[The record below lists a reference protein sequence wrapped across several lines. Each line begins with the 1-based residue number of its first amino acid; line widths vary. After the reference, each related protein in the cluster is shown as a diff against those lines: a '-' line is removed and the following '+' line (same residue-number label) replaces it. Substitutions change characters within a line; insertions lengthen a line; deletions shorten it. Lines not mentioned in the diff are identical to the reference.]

1 MQKKN
6 IILIGMPATGKTTQ
20 GRMLAARLK
29 YDFIDTDDVIREQN
43 GCELSDIIRKEGLD
57 GFKQREEDAI
67 CSVNC
72 ERTVI
77 ATGGSAIYSDRA
89 MQHLRSIGRIVYL
102 AVDYDTIARRIG
114 DPKKRGVAIADGMT
128 LRDLYDERT
137 PLYQQYADVVVL
149 EYGKESTAQSANRL
163 YAILR

>member
-1 MQKKN
+1 MQKN
-6 IILIGMPATGKTTQ
+6 IILIGMPSSGKSTQ

-43 GCELSDIIRKEGLD
+43 GCELRDIIREEGLD

-72 ERTVI
+72 TRTVI
-77 ATGGSAIYSDRA
+77 ATGGSVVYSERA
-89 MQHLRSIGRIVYL
+89 MEHLRSIGRIVYL

-114 DPKKRGVAIADGMT
+114 DTKKRGVVIADGMT

-137 PLYQQYADVVVL
+137 ALYEKYADVVVL
-149 EYGKESTAQSANRL
+149 EDGKESTAQSVSRL
-163 YAILR
+163 YAILK

>member
-6 IILIGMPATGKTTQ
+6 IILIGMPASGKSTQ

-29 YDFIDTDDVIREQN
+29 YNFIDTDDVIREQN
-43 GCELSDIIRKEGLD
+43 GCELRDIIREEGLD

-77 ATGGSAIYSDRA
+77 ATGGSAVYSDRA
-89 MQHLRSIGRIVYL
+89 MQHLRSIGRVVYL
-102 AVDYDTIARRIG
+102 AVDYDTIAQRIG

-128 LRDLYDERT
+128 LRDLYDERAA
-137 PLYQQYADVVVL
+137 LYQKYADVVVL
-149 EYGKESTAQSANRL
+149 EYGKESTAQSVKRL

>member
-6 IILIGMPATGKTTQ
+6 IVLIGMPASGKSTQ

-29 YDFIDTDDVIREQN
+29 YDFIDTDDVIREMN
-43 GCELSDIIRKEGLD
+43 GCELRDIIREEGLD
-57 GFKQREEDAI
+57 GFKQREEEAI

-72 ERTVI
+72 QRTVI
-77 ATGGSAIYSDRA
+77 ATGGSAVYSERA
-89 MQHLRSIGRIVYL
+89 MEHLRSIGRIVYL
-102 AVDYDTIARRIG
+102 AVDYDTIAARIG
-114 DPKKRGVAIADGMT
+114 DPQKRGVAIADGMT

-137 PLYQQYADVVVL
+137 ELYKKYADVVVL
-149 EYGKESTAQSANRL
+149 EQGKENTAQSVSRL

>member
-6 IILIGMPATGKTTQ
+6 IVLIGMPASGKSTQ

-29 YDFIDTDDVIREQN
+29 YDFIDTDDVIREMN
-43 GCELSDIIRKEGLD
+43 GCELRDIIREEGLD

-72 ERTVI
+72 QRTVI
-77 ATGGSAIYSDRA
+77 ATGGSAVYSERA
-89 MQHLRSIGRIVYL
+89 MEHLRSIGRIVYL
-102 AVDYDTIARRIG
+102 AVDYDTIAARIG
-114 DPKKRGVAIADGMT
+114 DPQKRGVAIADGMT

-137 PLYQQYADVVVL
+137 ELYKKYADVVVL
-149 EYGKESTAQSANRL
+149 EQGKENTAQSVSRL

>member
-6 IILIGMPATGKTTQ
+6 IVLIGMPASGKSTQ

-29 YDFIDTDDVIREQN
+29 YDFIDTDDVIRKMN
-43 GCELSDIIRKEGLD
+43 GCELRDIIREEGLD

-72 ERTVI
+72 QRTVI
-77 ATGGSAIYSDRA
+77 ATGGSAVYSERA
-89 MQHLRSIGRIVYL
+89 MEHLRSIGRIVYL
-102 AVDYDTIARRIG
+102 AVDYDTIAARIG
-114 DPKKRGVAIADGMT
+114 DPQKRGVAIADGMT

-137 PLYQQYADVVVL
+137 ELYKKYADVVVL
-149 EYGKESTAQSANRL
+149 EQGKENTAQSVSRL

>member
-6 IILIGMPATGKTTQ
+6 IVLIGMPASGKSTQ
-20 GRMLAARLK
+20 GRMLATRLK
-29 YDFIDTDDVIREQN
+29 YDFIDTDDVIREMN
-43 GCELSDIIRKEGLD
+43 GCELRDIIREEGLD

-72 ERTVI
+72 QRTVI
-77 ATGGSAIYSDRA
+77 ATGGSAVYSERA
-89 MQHLRSIGRIVYL
+89 MEHLRSIGRIVYL
-102 AVDYDTIARRIG
+102 AVDYDTIAARIG
-114 DPKKRGVAIADGMT
+114 DPQKRGVAIADGMT

-137 PLYQQYADVVVL
+137 ELYKKYADVVVL
-149 EYGKESTAQSANRL
+149 EQGKENTAQSVSRL